1 MSTNISELL
10 YRMEKAGLPK
20 AEANEI
26 ALKLIIAGQQSV
38 VAARSEQVLR
48 RVVDH
53 EGEEGASKLVTR
65 LREVRSAAGEEGR

>member
-10 YRMEKAGLPK
+10 FRMEQAGLPK

-65 LREVRSAAGEEGR
+65 LREVRSGDAG

>member
-10 YRMEKAGLPK
+10 ERMVRSGLSK
-20 AEANEI
+20 SDANDI
-26 ALKLIIAGQQSV
+26 ALRLIIAGQQSV

-65 LREVRSAAGEEGR
+65 LREVRSGDAG

>member
-10 YRMEKAGLPK
+10 YRMERGGLSK
-20 AEANEI
+20 SEANEI

-38 VAARSEQVLR
+38 VAARSEQALR

-53 EGEEGASKLVTR
+53 VGEEAASEVVTV
-65 LREVRSAAGEEGR
+65 LREIRS